1 MELVEVLEGAVALL
15 ITLEAVKQ
23 LFKTRQVVLVLL
35 DKVIMVV
42 QRFKAMVKILNLRM
56 EVPRQTVEVMVVL
69 EAVVKVA
76 PALIIQ
82 MVVTEQLEVL
92 EVLAQ
97 SQVPQ

>member
-1 MELVEVLEGAVALL
+1 MEVVEVLEGAVALL